1 MKDMELD
8 LDILENAD
16 DSEIKRI
23 AEFNSVPDS
32 AKERMFDISRKIYNE
47 KTNTNARSN
56 GIEVSGVE
64 QYRKTVWQ
72 KFVAAAAALVLT
84 AGAVSG
90 GAWLIRNRKNVHTIS
105 TENETTLP
113 TEENT
118 ATEATTEN
126 VTTLPTESV
135 TVSETENEPHSFYD
149 PITDSF
155 IECDLSCFSFN
166 LYNYKDDTHTDF
178 NNRYPQWINLLNSFD
193 YEELPS
199 DYDIIDRMINYNG
212 NTLNI
217 AYTPYDESDDPY
229 YIIIYENGIV
239 SNSKDNNNIYYY
251 QISEENA
258 KKLIDMAET
267 ESKKMYDNLSPD
279 LFLKLYT
286 PVSADIICQNTDTHD
301 EIRTLSNEDFD
312 AFIKFLTASDQEYA
326 PKELPSTDGAESD
339 HILNSSPDFIF
350 NIEIKEDNLKMYHIW
365 FFNDNTIYCLYGGSA
380 TRRLYQAS
388 PEVYEAAKKMYD
400 KYYTR

>member
-135 TVSETENEPHSFYD
+135 TVSEADTSNDKISFYT
-149 PITDSF
+149 PITNSF
-155 IECDLSCFSFN
+155 IECDPCHFFFQLHNS
-166 LYNYKDDTHTDF
+166 KDDTNMFF
-178 NNRYPQWINLLNSFD
+178 NNKNNAQWLKFMNSFN

-199 DYDIIDRMINYNG
+199 DYDIIDCMINYNG

-239 SNSKDNNNIYYY
+239 SYSIDNKNIYYY
-251 QISEENA
+251 QTDEENTR
-258 KKLIDMAET
+258 KLFDMANKELN
-267 ESKKMYDNLSPD
+267 YICDNLSPD
-279 LFLKLYT
+279 LFFKLYT
-286 PVSADIICQNTDTHD
+286 PVSADISCPYTDYESHTISD
-301 EIRTLSNEDFD
+301 DDLASFV
-312 AFIKFLTASDQEYA
+312 KLLTAPNCEYTQTEC
-326 PKELPSTDGAESD
+326 PFIDEPDKHPNFELNVE
-339 HILNSSPDFIF
+339 LL
-350 NIEIKEDNLKMYHIW
+350 EDEYKMYHIW
-365 FFNDNTIYCLYGGSA
+365 FYDNDTIYCLYSSNA
-380 TRRLYQAS
+380 VRRYYKIPHEL
-388 PEVYEAAKKMYD
+388 YEAGKKLYD